1 MKYNL
6 LLYFL
11 SSVLASYRIHVLE
24 TPILDFLPNL
34 KLHHVVILEKDN
46 RVYAVDF
53 TPTGKRD
60 FKTVARLLLGFSE
73 PAEIRFLP
81 ITNVDFA
88 DKKALIK
95 KWENIRDI
103 KPGKYAKLDKNKKE
117 IVNLLKDWKNDSVNM
132 YCHNCQHFSHFV
144 KRKVFTKNS

>member
-6 LLYFL
+6 LLYFF

-60 FKTVARLLLGFSE
+60 LKTVVRLLLGFSE

-81 ITNVDFA
+81 IANVDFT
-88 DKKALIK
+88 DKKAIIK
-95 KWENIRDI
+95 KWENLRD
-103 KPGKYAKLDKNKKE
+103 AKQMTKKNKKE
-117 IVNLLKDWKNDSVNM
+117 FEDLFKDWKNDSMNM

-144 KRKVFTKNS
+144 KRKIFTKNS

>member
-6 LLYFL
+6 LLFFL
-11 SSVLASYRIHVLE
+11 SCVLASYRINILE

-34 KLHHVVILEKDN
+34 KLHHVVVLEKDN
-46 RVYAVDF
+46 RIYAVDF

-81 ITNVDFA
+81 ITKVDFS

-95 KWENIRDI
+95 KWENMRDE
-103 KPGKYAKLDKNKKE
+103 KKTTWKSDKNKKE
-117 IVNLLKDWKNDSVNM
+117 VVNLLKEWKNDSMNM

-144 KRKVFTKNS
+144 RRKVLTKNS